1 MNIRH
6 ILVATDFSEASE
18 AALIAA
24 RRYARAFEARVT
36 VANVFDPMPLSPAVS
51 YPTQIWTG
59 ANFGAQIEQET
70 RKLLDEARTKWF
82 VDVDVEALP
91 IRHTSASTA
100 LCDAADDR
108 EADLII
114 VGTHG
119 RTGMTRLLLG
129 SVAEQVVR
137 HAHVPVLAMRKTE
150 GLEEQ
155 PKRIL
160 VTTDFSPSS
169 EPALDDAAAIARR
182 FGAHVTLAH
191 VYEAVSGIA
200 AGIPAYRSFDEV
212 DPELQSALQTLARQR
227 LGEGAGIDLSVGV
240 SPADV
245 LLERIEE
252 GHYDLVVIATHGR
265 TGLSRL
271 LIGSVAERITRH
283 APCAVWT
290 SRRRKS

>member
-6 ILVATDFSEASE
+6 ILVATDFSDTSE
-18 AALIAA
+18 SALVAA
-24 RRYARAFEARVT
+24 RRFARAFEARVT
-36 VANVFDPMPLSPAVS
+36 IAHVFDPMPLGPAVS

-59 ANFGAQIEQET
+59 ANFAGQLEQET
-70 RKLLDEARTKWF
+70 RKLLDESRDRWF
-82 VDVDVEALP
+82 ADVEAETLA

-100 LCDAADDR
+100 LCDVADDR
-108 EADLII
+108 AADLII
-114 VGTHG
+114 MGTHG

-137 HAHVPVLAMRKTE
+137 HAHVPVLAVRKTDAI
-150 GLEEQ
+150 EEL
-155 PKRIL
+155 PKRII
-160 VTTDFSPSS
+160 VTTDFSPAA
-169 EPALDDAAAIARR
+169 EPAVDDAAAIARR
-182 FGAHVTLAH
+182 FGASVTLAH

-200 AGIPAYRSFDEV
+200 AGVPAFRSFDEV
-212 DPELQSALQTLARQR
+212 DPELRAALSTIARER
-227 LGEGAGIDLSVGV
+227 LGEDASIDLSVGV

-245 LLERIEE
+245 LLDRIAA
-252 GHYDLVVIATHGR
+252 GHFDLVVIATHGR

-290 SRRRKS
+290 SRRRRS